1 MSDLFDVTMQN
12 SHAIRV
18 QNALRF
24 PPHLEVKTT
33 SEHIVLAI

>member
-1 MSDLFDVTMQN
+1 MSDRFDVTMQN

-18 QNALRF
+18 QKRWRF
-24 PPHLEVKTT
+24 LPHLEVKTT